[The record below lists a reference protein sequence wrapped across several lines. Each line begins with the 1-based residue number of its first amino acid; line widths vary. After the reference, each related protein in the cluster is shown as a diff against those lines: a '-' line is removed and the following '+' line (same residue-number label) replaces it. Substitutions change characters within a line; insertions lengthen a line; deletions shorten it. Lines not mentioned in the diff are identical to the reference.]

1 MRDIMENNLVKIYDE
16 ENEKFWFG
24 VSEVNRY
31 QDEEDDPWWNV
42 RIIYKNHWV
51 NYDEIGESM
60 TELELKAI
68 ADEIEKRV
76 IREENNNSERF
87 GFIEPDYGIEFEAN
101 SECAIFIINMGSDS
115 IQIWLDKEG
124 LIKIYNCICDT
135 LKYKKNRE

>member
-51 NYDEIGESM
+51 NYDEI
-60 TELELKAI
+60 
-68 ADEIEKRV
+68 
-76 IREENNNSERF
+76 
-87 GFIEPDYGIEFEAN
+87 
-101 SECAIFIINMGSDS
+101 
-115 IQIWLDKEG
+115 WLDKEG